1 MTSLPPFDYESAPD
15 LAGALAAVDRG
26 AVPIHGGTELLP
38 AMSLGIMAP
47 ERIVGIHGVEELR
60 VCAIEAQRLIVGAGL
75 THRDVSQHALI
86 AEHAP
91 ILAEVAGDVGNIRVR
106 STGTIGGNLVFA
118 EPRSDV
124 MIALLALGADVMLA
138 SSSSQRVVPLAE
150 FLVGPYEVDLHPG
163 ELLTAI
169 AVDVR
174 DAGRAVY
181 RKIVRSER
189 PVVGA
194 CLVRLATGR
203 WRLVVGAA
211 AMTHTMVEAAN
222 LDDLVPQAIAET
234 VDATEDLGGSAS
246 YKQHLAGVV
255 IERCCRA
262 ARVFSEEAVVDE

>member
-1 MTSLPPFDYESAPD
+1 MTSIPPFDYESAAD
-15 LAGALAAVDRG
+15 LADALAAVDRG

-38 AMSLGIMAP
+38 AMSLGIIAP

-60 VCAIEAQRLIVGAGL
+60 ACAFENQRLMIGAGL
-75 THRDVSQHALI
+75 THRDVSRHALI
-86 AEHAP
+86 GEHAP
-91 ILAEVAGDVGNIRVR
+91 VLAEVAAGVGNIRVR
-106 STGTIGGNLVFA
+106 STGTVGGNLVFA

-124 MIALLALGADVMLA
+124 MIALLALGADVLLA
-138 SSSSQRVVPLAE
+138 SSTSRRVVPLAK

-163 ELLTAI
+163 ELLTAV
-169 AVDVR
+169 ALDVR
-174 DAGRAVY
+174 DARCAVY

-194 CLVRLATGR
+194 CLARLASGS

-211 AMTHTMVEAAN
+211 AMMHTTVEAAH

-246 YKQHLAGVV
+246 YKKHLAAVV
-255 IERCCRA
+255 IERCRRA
-262 ARVFSEEAVVDE
+262 ARAFSEEAVVDE